1 MPKYPLSE
9 MEYGETI
16 LLQAD
21 LYHYMLSYQKCI
33 AQVSCGII
41 NTNSVFIPCS
51 KTLLQ
56 YLHRVYAQ
64 KRLRV
69 YAHMRHKVYAHTGH
83 RVCTH
88 MRHRDYAYMHHR
100 VCAQMR
106 HSLYAS

>member
-69 YAHMRHKVYAHTGH
+69 YAHMRHKHKLFKGSFFKFFIEPDEEVFNLQGF
-83 RVCTH
+83 
-88 MRHRDYAYMHHR
+88 
-100 VCAQMR
+100 
-106 HSLYAS
+106 